1 MVVGREIVGGGPVYR
16 SVFVFGNITAPKPT
30 LLFKVVHLYH
40 GEVIISGYNTL
51 LTGEVDL
58 NSAINKGKADTQMTV
73 DLFREFKWSDG
84 AGTLTQTAS
93 PAFFRT

>member
-1 MVVGREIVGGGPVYR
+1 M
-16 SVFVFGNITAPKPT
+16 FVFDNITASKPT

-40 GEVIISGYNTL
+40 GEAMISGYNTL

-58 NSAINKGKADTQMTV
+58 NSAINTGRGDAQMTI

-84 AGTLTQTAS
+84 AGTFTPNSFSQRYSGQQWQDHLHRDG
-93 PAFFRT
+93 PV